1 MSKVKRTRAR
11 GEAVYRLLL
20 RLYPRDFRR
29 RYADDMI
36 AFYRERIRRDESS
49 RSNGVQLWFR
59 LLLDLLASA
68 VAERTA
74 SMTDRRRSAGS
85 LHQFHVPREEPVSIL
100 QQDLRYA
107 VRNMRHRPGFTA
119 VILATL
125 ALGIG
130 ANAAIFS
137 VVNAVLLRPLPF
149 AHVERIVGFAHEAPY
164 GNVSEAE
171 FVDYQRGMPA
181 LSKLAGYVSPT
192 ATITVSDV
200 PTRAVASRVTRDF
213 FDIMGVRP
221 FLGRTFAPDE
231 YSHLAKTRLVII
243 GHSLWMQQ
251 FAGDPRVVGKTMR
264 VNGNDA
270 TIVGVMPPGFAF
282 PEAETAFW
290 TPWRLNVDSLD
301 TRNNHYLR
309 MVGQLDS
316 RATVEQ
322 ARSQARTLE
331 SRWMHDFP
339 ETYFPSQP
347 LVGVITPLRD
357 QLLGPTRPYLL
368 ALLGAVAFILLI
380 ACVNVANLLLVR
392 AESRR
397 KEFAIR
403 TALGASGNRMVRQM
417 LTESMLYALMGAAL
431 GIGLAWL
438 GVRAITLFAPSD
450 LPRVDEIG
458 VDLRV
463 VGFTAAITLM
473 TGVAFGLA
481 PAARVRGDSI
491 ETLRDGGKTSAYGGS
506 RVARRA
512 LVVTE
517 VALAVIVLTGAGLLI
532 RSLVKL
538 QSIELGFDP
547 ARLMTLQLTLPPRKY
562 TDTTADVLFRELV
575 NRIGSLPGV
584 ESAALDGALP
594 VSGGDSNWSIMID
607 GHVVKTIAEAPVAK
621 PNQVTP
627 AYFTTMSIRLRKG
640 RMLSNDDRMG
650 APPVVV
656 INETMAKTLWPGV
669 DPIGHT
675 LKMFNPTAPWV
686 TIVGVVAD
694 IRSRGFQ
701 GTVPPTMF
709 FPYSQSGVSAY
720 YMPRSMTLVVRTAGE
735 PAAIL
740 PVVRGVMR
748 AADSQIPISEVAT
761 MDQVLGRSIASR
773 TFTTMLL
780 AAFAALAL
788 ALAGIG
794 IYGVIAYSVSQR
806 TYEIGVRMALGA
818 STGSV
823 LRLVMSE
830 GLRMVGGGL
839 ALGLAGGVA
848 VDRMLRSLL
857 VGITAT
863 DAPTYMAVT
872 LALSVVAL
880 LACGMPARRATT
892 VSPTEALRNG

>member
-473 TGVAFGLA
+473 TGVAF
-481 PAARVRGDSI
+481 
-491 ETLRDGGKTSAYGGS
+491 
-506 RVARRA
+506 
-512 LVVTE
+512 
-517 VALAVIVLTGAGLLI
+517 
-532 RSLVKL
+532 
-538 QSIELGFDP
+538 
-547 ARLMTLQLTLPPRKY
+547 
-562 TDTTADVLFRELV
+562 
-575 NRIGSLPGV
+575 
-584 ESAALDGALP
+584 
-594 VSGGDSNWSIMID
+594 
-607 GHVVKTIAEAPVAK
+607 
-621 PNQVTP
+621 
-627 AYFTTMSIRLRKG
+627 
-640 RMLSNDDRMG
+640 
-650 APPVVV
+650 
-656 INETMAKTLWPGV
+656 
-669 DPIGHT
+669 
-675 LKMFNPTAPWV
+675 
-686 TIVGVVAD
+686 
-694 IRSRGFQ
+694 
-701 GTVPPTMF
+701 
-709 FPYSQSGVSAY
+709 
-720 YMPRSMTLVVRTAGE
+720 
-735 PAAIL
+735 
-740 PVVRGVMR
+740 
-748 AADSQIPISEVAT
+748 
-761 MDQVLGRSIASR
+761 
-773 TFTTMLL
+773 
-780 AAFAALAL
+780 
-788 ALAGIG
+788 
-794 IYGVIAYSVSQR
+794 
-806 TYEIGVRMALGA
+806 
-818 STGSV
+818 
-823 LRLVMSE
+823 
-830 GLRMVGGGL
+830 
-839 ALGLAGGVA
+839 
-848 VDRMLRSLL
+848 
-857 VGITAT
+857 
-863 DAPTYMAVT
+863 
-872 LALSVVAL
+872 
-880 LACGMPARRATT
+880 
-892 VSPTEALRNG
+892 